1 MAQQF
6 INVSQPNDGL
16 GDSLRQS
23 FIETNENFSDLYNN
37 KVDKEL
43 GKGLSDNN
51 FTDDEQVKLLN
62 IEENAEQNVQSD
74 WAQNDNTQ
82 DDYIKNKPDTLGF
95 QSVYNSE
102 VLSTGVE
109 TFNLPSG
116 VVVAMVHVERG
127 FKLST
132 EWSQVSNILTITGL
146 TATGKRV
153 SILGFIK

>member
-1 MAQQF
+1 MAQQY

-23 FIETNENFSDLYNN
+23 FIETNENFTELYNN

-51 FTDDEQVKLLN
+51 FTDDEQVKLSN
-62 IEENAEQNVQSD
+62 IQENAEQNVQSD

-132 EWSQVSNILTITGL
+132 EWSQVSNTLTITGL

>member
-23 FIETNENFSDLYNN
+23 FIETNENFSELYKN

-62 IEENAEQNVQSD
+62 IQENAEQNVQSD

-132 EWSQVSNILTITGL
+132 EWSQVSNVLTIAGL

>member
-23 FIETNENFSDLYNN
+23 FIETNENFSDLYAN

-51 FTDDEQVKLLN
+51 FTDNEQVKLLN
-62 IEENAEQNVQSD
+62 IQENAEQNVQSD

-132 EWSQVSNILTITGL
+132 EWSQVSNVLTITGL

>member
-1 MAQQF
+1 MAQQI

-23 FIETNENFSDLYNN
+23 FIETNDNFTELYTN

-51 FTDDEQVKLLN
+51 FTDNEQVKLAN
-62 IEENAEQNVQSD
+62 IQDNAEVNVQSD

-95 QSVYNSE
+95 QQVYNSE

-109 TFNLPSG
+109 TFNLPVG
-116 VVVAMVHVERG
+116 VVVAMIHVERG
-127 FKLST
+127 FKLSN
-132 EWSQVSNILTITGL
+132 EWSQASNVLTITGL
-146 TATGKRV
+146 TSVGKRV

>member
-16 GDSLRQS
+16 GDTLRQS
-23 FIETNENFSDLYNN
+23 FVETNENFTELYEN
-37 KVDKEL
+37 KVDKVT
-43 GKGLSDNN
+43 GQGLSDNN
-51 FTDDEQVKLLN
+51 FTDAEQLKLSN
-62 IEENAEQNVQSD
+62 IQENAEQNVQPD
-74 WAQNDNTQ
+74 WNQNDNTQ

-95 QSVYNSE
+95 QEIYNSE
-102 VLSTGVE
+102 VLSEGTE
-109 TFNLPSG
+109 TFNLPDG

-132 EWSQVSNILTITGL
+132 EWSQTTNVLTITGL

>member
-23 FIETNENFSDLYNN
+23 FIETNENFSDLYAN

-51 FTDDEQVKLLN
+51 FTDDEQVKLSN
-62 IEENAEQNVQSD
+62 IQENAEQNVQSD

-82 DDYIKNKPDTLGF
+82 DDYIKSKPDTLGF

-132 EWSQVSNILTITGL
+132 EWSQVSNVLTITGL

>member
-23 FIETNENFSDLYNN
+23 FIETTENFSDLYNN

-132 EWSQVSNILTITGL
+132 EWSQVSNVLTITGL

>member
-1 MAQQF
+1 MAQQI

-23 FIETNENFSDLYNN
+23 FIETNDNFSELYNN

-62 IEENAEQNVQSD
+62 IQENAEQNVQSD

-116 VVVAMVHVERG
+116 VVVATVHVERG

-132 EWSQVSNILTITGL
+132 EWSQVSNVLTISGL

>member
-1 MAQQF
+1 MAQQI

-23 FIETNENFSDLYNN
+23 FIETNENFSDLYAN

-62 IEENAEQNVQSD
+62 IQENAEQNVQSD

-132 EWSQVSNILTITGL
+132 EWSQVSNVLTITGL

>member
-23 FIETNENFSDLYNN
+23 FIEMNENFSDLYNN

-62 IEENAEQNVQSD
+62 IQENAEQNVQSD

-132 EWSQVSNILTITGL
+132 EWSQVSNVLTITGL

>member
-1 MAQQF
+1 MAQQI

-23 FIETNENFSDLYNN
+23 FIETNDNFTELYQN

-62 IEENAEQNVQSD
+62 IQENAEQNVQSD

-116 VVVAMVHVERG
+116 VVVATVHVERG

-132 EWSQVSNILTITGL
+132 EWSQVSNVLTIAGL

>member
-23 FIETNENFSDLYNN
+23 FIETNENFSDLYAN

-51 FTDDEQVKLLN
+51 FTDDEQVKLSN
-62 IEENAEQNVQSD
+62 IQENAEQNVQSD

-132 EWSQVSNILTITGL
+132 EWSQVSNVLTITGL
-146 TATGKRV
+146 TATGKFSR
-153 SILGFIK
+153 SC

>member
-1 MAQQF
+1 MAQQI

-23 FIETNENFSDLYNN
+23 FIETNENFTELYNN

-51 FTDDEQVKLLN
+51 FTDAEQVKLSN
-62 IEENAEQNVQSD
+62 IQENAEENVQPD
-74 WAQNDNTQ
+74 WNQNDNTQ
-82 DDYIKNKPDTLGF
+82 DDYIKNKPTTLGF
-95 QSVYNSE
+95 QEIYNSE
-102 VLSTGVE
+102 ILSAGTE
-109 TFNLPSG
+109 TFNLPDG
-116 VVVAMVHVERG
+116 VVVAMIHVERG

-132 EWSQVSNILTITGL
+132 EWSQTSNVLTITGL
-146 TATGKRV
+146 TAVGKRV

>member
-1 MAQQF
+1 MAQQI

-23 FIETNENFSDLYNN
+23 FIETNDNFTELYNN

-51 FTDDEQVKLLN
+51 FTDNEQVKLAN
-62 IEENAEQNVQSD
+62 IQDNAEVNVQSD

-82 DDYIKNKPDTLGF
+82 DDYIKNKPTTLGF
-95 QSVYNSE
+95 QEIYNSE
-102 VLSTGVE
+102 VLSQGTE
-109 TFNLPSG
+109 TFNLPDG
-116 VVVAMVHVERG
+116 VVVAMIHVERG

-132 EWSQVSNILTITGL
+132 EWSQASNVLTITGL
-146 TATGKRV
+146 TAVGKRV

>member
-6 INVSQPNDGL
+6 INISQPNDGL

-23 FIETNENFSDLYNN
+23 FIETNENFSDLYAN

-62 IEENAEQNVQSD
+62 IQENAEQNVQSD

>member
-1 MAQQF
+1 MAQQI

-23 FIETNENFSDLYNN
+23 FIETNDNFTELYQN

-62 IEENAEQNVQSD
+62 IQENAEQNVQSD

-132 EWSQVSNILTITGL
+132 EWSQVSNVLTINGL

>member
-1 MAQQF
+1 MAQQI

-62 IEENAEQNVQSD
+62 IQENAEQNVQSD

-132 EWSQVSNILTITGL
+132 EWSQVSNVLTIAGL

>member
-1 MAQQF
+1 MAQKF

-23 FIETNENFSDLYNN
+23 FIETNENFSELYSN

-62 IEENAEQNVQSD
+62 IQENAQQNVQPD
-74 WAQNDNTQ
+74 WNQNDDTQ
-82 DDYIKNKPDTLGF
+82 DDYIKNKPETLGF
-95 QSVYNSE
+95 QEVYNSE
-102 VLSTGVE
+102 VLSEGSQD
-109 TFNLPSG
+109 FNIPVG

-132 EWSQVSNILTITGL
+132 EWSQASNVLTINGL
-146 TATGKRV
+146 TAVGKRV

>member
-23 FIETNENFSDLYNN
+23 FIETNENFSDLYSN

-51 FTDDEQVKLLN
+51 FTDDEQVKLSN
-62 IEENAEQNVQSD
+62 IQENAEQNVQSD

-132 EWSQVSNILTITGL
+132 EWSQVSNVLTITGL
-146 TATGKRV
+146 TSTGKRV

>member
-23 FIETNENFSDLYNN
+23 FIETNENFSELYNN

-62 IEENAEQNVQSD
+62 IQENAEQNVQSD

-127 FKLST
+127 LKLST
-132 EWSQVSNILTITGL
+132 EWSQVSNVLTIAGL

>member
-1 MAQQF
+1 MAQQI

-23 FIETNENFSDLYNN
+23 FIETNENFSYLYAN

-132 EWSQVSNILTITGL
+132 EWSQVSNVLTIAGL

>member
-23 FIETNENFSDLYNN
+23 FIETNENFSELYQN

-51 FTDDEQVKLLN
+51 FTDDEQVKLAN
-62 IEENAEQNVQSD
+62 IQENAEQNVQSD
-74 WAQNDNTQ
+74 WNQNDNTQ

-95 QSVYNSE
+95 QEVYNSE
-102 VLSTGVE
+102 ILSEGIE
-109 TFNLPSG
+109 TFNIPVG

-132 EWSQVSNILTITGL
+132 EWTQESNVLTITGL
-146 TATGKRV
+146 TAVGKRV
-153 SILGFIK
+153 SILGFVK

>member
-1 MAQQF
+1 MAQQI

-23 FIETNENFSDLYNN
+23 FIETNENFSDLYAN

-102 VLSTGVE
+102 ILSTGVE

-132 EWSQVSNILTITGL
+132 EWSQVSNVLTITGL

>member
-23 FIETNENFSDLYNN
+23 FIETNENFSDLYAN

-62 IEENAEQNVQSD
+62 IQENAEQNVQSD

-132 EWSQVSNILTITGL
+132 EWSQVSNVLTIAGL

>member
-62 IEENAEQNVQSD
+62 IQENAEQNVQSD

-102 VLSTGVE
+102 ILSTGVE

-132 EWSQVSNILTITGL
+132 EWSQVSNVLTITGL

>member
-1 MAQQF
+1 MAQQI

-23 FIETNENFSDLYNN
+23 FIETNENFSELYAN

-51 FTDDEQVKLLN
+51 FTDNEQVKLSN
-62 IEENAEQNVQSD
+62 IQENAEQNVQSD
-74 WAQNDNTQ
+74 WNQNDDTQ

-95 QSVYNSE
+95 QQVYNSE
-102 VLSTGVE
+102 ILSEGSQD
-109 TFNLPSG
+109 FNIPVG

-132 EWSQVSNILTITGL
+132 EWSQTSNVLTITGL
-146 TATGKRV
+146 TAVGKRV

>member
-16 GDSLRQS
+16 GDTLRQS
-23 FIETNENFSDLYNN
+23 FVETNENFTELYEN
-37 KVDKEL
+37 KVDKVN
-43 GKGLSDNN
+43 GQGLSDNN
-51 FTDDEQVKLLN
+51 FTDAEQLKLSN
-62 IEENAEQNVQSD
+62 IQENAEQNVQSD

-116 VVVAMVHVERG
+116 VVVAMVHIERG

-132 EWSQVSNILTITGL
+132 EWSQVSNVLTITGL

>member
-23 FIETNENFSDLYNN
+23 FIETNENFSDLYAN

-51 FTDDEQVKLLN
+51 FTDDEQVKLSN
-62 IEENAEQNVQSD
+62 IQENAEQNVQSD

-102 VLSTGVE
+102 VLSAGVE

-132 EWSQVSNILTITGL
+132 EWSQVSNVLTITGL

>member
-1 MAQQF
+1 MAQQI

-23 FIETNENFSDLYNN
+23 FIETNENFSELYNN

-62 IEENAEQNVQSD
+62 IQENAEQNVQSD

-132 EWSQVSNILTITGL
+132 EWSQVSNVLTIAGL